1 MLKPILIGVGYTVLP
16 RPQRHVWVK
25 RRFELGGPTYIKMGQ
40 FISSRGDI
48 FDKQLSESLG
58 VLRDSVEAVDWKALR
73 DGVDMSHF
81 QTVDHTPVAT
91 ASIAQVHRAVL
102 SDGTPVAIK
111 VKKPNVQKMIA
122 EDIDGL
128 KKLCTFFPMFRPS
141 LVEFELSLTKELDFA
156 SEVHTLKRFYDM
168 YEYSSSVR
176 VPRVYS
182 DLCTDSMIVMEY
194 LPSDGAPVHPVTLIN
209 AFVHQLLYED
219 VVHGDM
225 HSGNIGFSEG
235 KVILYDFGNVIQVSQ
250 SYRRAMRDFVYA
262 IQTTNVPEIIDAMK
276 RMGMKVVNMDA
287 TKAFLTKFL
296 KYIETVD
303 IQSFKVDPDE
313 IQEMVPVQLDTTTF
327 KLLRSYSLLEG
338 YCKTIGT
345 FNYRDIFMQNL
356 ELLYLD
362 PDYIIYRGAKDL
374 SRILAR
380 T

>member
-25 RRFELGGPTYIKMGQ
+25 KRFELGGPTYIKMGQ

-48 FDKQLSESLG
+48 FDKQLSESLS
-58 VLRDSVEAVDWKALR
+58 VLKDSVEPVEWNDMK
-73 DGVDMSHF
+73 DGIDMTHF
-81 QTVDHTPVAT
+81 QSVDCAPLAT

-102 SDGTPVAIK
+102 TDGTPVAIK
-111 VKKPNVQKMIA
+111 VKKPNVHKMIR

-128 KKLCTFFPMFRPS
+128 KKLCTFFPMFTPS
-141 LVEFELSLTKELDFA
+141 LVEFEMSLIRELDFA
-156 SEVHTLKRFYDM
+156 SEVNTLKRFYDM

-176 VPRVYS
+176 VPRVYPT
-182 DLCTDSMIVMEY
+182 LCTESMIVMEY
-194 LPSDGAPVHPVTLIN
+194 LPSDGVPVHPVQLIN
-209 AFVHQLLYED
+209 AFIHQLLYED

-287 TKAFLTKFL
+287 TKAFLNKFL

-338 YCKTIGT
+338 YCKQIGT
-345 FNYRDIFMQNL
+345 FNYRDIFMQNI

-362 PDYIIYRGAKDL
+362 PDYIVYRGTKDL

>member
-1 MLKPILIGVGYTVLP
+1 MT
-16 RPQRHVWVK
+16 
-25 RRFELGGPTYIKMGQ
+25 
-40 FISSRGDI
+40 
-48 FDKQLSESLG
+48 
-58 VLRDSVEAVDWKALR
+58 
-73 DGVDMSHF
+73 HF
-81 QTVDHTPVAT
+81 QSVDCAPLAT

-102 SDGTPVAIK
+102 TDGTPVAIK
-111 VKKPNVQKMIA
+111 VKKPNVHTLIR

-128 KKLCTFFPMFRPS
+128 KKLCTFFPMFTPS
-141 LVEFELSLTKELDFA
+141 LVEFEMSLVKELDFP
-156 SEVHTLKRFYDM
+156 SEVNTLRRFYDM
-168 YEYSSSVR
+168 YEYSSSVC
-176 VPRVYS
+176 VPKVYS

-225 HSGNIGFSEG
+225 HSGNIGFQKG
-235 KVILYDFGNVIQVSQ
+235 KVILYDFGNVIHVSQ
-250 SYRRAMRDFVYA
+250 TYRRAMRDFVYA
-262 IQTTNVPEIIDAMK
+262 IQTTNIPEIIDAMK

-287 TKAFLTKFL
+287 TKAFLAKFL

-338 YCKTIGT
+338 YCKQLGT

-362 PDYIIYRGAKDL
+362 PDYIIYRGRKDL
-374 SRILAR
+374 NRILAQ